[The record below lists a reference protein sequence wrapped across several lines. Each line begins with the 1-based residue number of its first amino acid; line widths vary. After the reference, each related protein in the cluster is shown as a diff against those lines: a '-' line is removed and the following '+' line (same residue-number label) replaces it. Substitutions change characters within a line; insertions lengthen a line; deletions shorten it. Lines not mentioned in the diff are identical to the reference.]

1 MFSLKKIRN
10 QAGVT
15 LVELLVAMSLL
26 GGIALVTAKLMDDQA
41 ASQNHLKAMAAISGA
56 INKVEQHLNNPAH
69 CKWMLGGKTVPSTI
83 ASNLIIYKDAAT
95 TVNIIGPGN
104 YQMFSV
110 PANGMRLENSIYG
123 ATVADL
129 VLDFQVTNK
138 TAFANKRDK
147 ITRRIPVVV
156 QMNAGAI
163 QECGPILSD
172 ANTSAEKQMCDTL
185 RGTSDPD
192 LTGKGA
198 VYWDAASTPPRCRLN
213 SVKCPYGK
221 VATRLT
227 SLGGIIC
234 EDIQTQVNLEELFDT
249 TGVNCSGV
257 SPLNIRII
265 QVGGKFKVTCY

>member
-1 MFSLKKIRN
+1 MFTLNKIRN
-10 QAGVT
+10 QKGVT

-69 CKWMLGGKTVPSTI
+69 CRTMLGGKTVPSTI
-83 ASNLIIYKDAAT
+83 SSNLLIYKDPVT
-95 TVNIIGPGN
+95 PVSIIGPGN
-104 YQMFSV
+104 YQMFAI

-123 ATVADL
+123 STVTDL
-129 VLDFQVTNK
+129 VLDFQVTK
-138 TAFANKRDK
+138 KSAFASKRDK

-172 ANTSAEKQMCDTL
+172 SNASAEKQMCDTL
-185 RGTSDPD
+185 RGTTDAN

-198 VYWDAASTPPRCRLN
+198 VYWDTSVTPARCRLN
-213 SVKCPYGK
+213 SVKCPFGK

-265 QVGGKFKVTCY
+265 EVGGKFKVTCF